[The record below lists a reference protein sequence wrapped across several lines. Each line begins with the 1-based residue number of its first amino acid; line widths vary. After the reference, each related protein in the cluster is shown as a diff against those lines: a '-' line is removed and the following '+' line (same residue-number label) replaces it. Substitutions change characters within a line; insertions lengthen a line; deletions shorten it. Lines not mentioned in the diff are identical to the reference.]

1 MEILHPGHERTKT
14 ANIAGPVQAF
24 IDKLEP
30 APGVTYALVSA
41 MSYSEYFGPNSNTDW
56 YGHNKHL
63 NFNGLLHQ
71 WPEFGREPEL
81 DAIKG
86 RNWPH
91 GYPCFYAATAYAH
104 HRNTDPKSLGFGD
117 VVFVYANPHMKRI
130 ELVIRIFNDEAEKK
144 GHRSIIDRIE
154 RNERVDVSMGA
165 KIPFDACVRPDQLLR
180 TPVGWRPA
188 AELRV
193 GDRVLTHRGRYRRIT
208 RRFDRRVAQDL
219 YRIRASGTVPV
230 HVTGNHPMYVVREDT
245 LRCCKGSVGGKRRRC
260 TPDTSGQCSFCG
272 ASLVVTPVWLDADQV
287 RLGDYL
293 VAPRG
298 AVGTETVDP
307 DYARLLG
314 YWVGD
319 GHRLRERRN
328 ADRSGEHYLT
338 GFGIT
343 AGTSEGPHLQ
353 KVIETIERV
362 ATAIPRVYDQG
373 NGKKAVG
380 IYTHDRV
387 LAARL
392 LRHGATDGYE
402 KALHN
407 EIFSWAPDAQRHLL
421 GGWIDTDGHFD
432 PVSGAVRISTS
443 VRGLALDAQ
452 RLLRA
457 QGIPG
462 GLLEN
467 PSPGG
472 FVGSKPSYTILISP
486 DHVREL
492 CLWEVSLKVPRPRAR
507 LRKGGSRALI
517 IGDHVL
523 HPVTDIGVI
532 DYRGSVVNFSVQGDE
547 TYVVEG
553 ITTHN
558 CSVCTDWDRVRD
570 AMTRFDPAKH
580 RHHMMPVLEEHKRHA
595 IRGIAETRKQYCACM
610 RTMAGRV
617 NDDGQLV
624 FVYNDAPRF
633 FDISFVL
640 IGADR
645 TSRVMWHLPSLRGE
659 RPAQM
664 PPGMILDSM
673 GTPMSGLK
681 IASMDK
687 DSPGV
692 AVNALDAAHHGYDF
706 SGVMAACR
714 SHKPKSVLASLAAL
728 GIIASPREFSALLT
742 GAPTDFDTQV
752 SGADRTF
759 EPRGADV
766 QDSLVKAFAP
776 LVEPRSSFAACQT
789 AERPEGGRERI
800 CVVVAAP
807 DLARKYAGY
816 RLGLIKHAGELFSH
830 GQDPVKI
837 AAQGPG
843 LLLGRPGVIQWF
855 SSHVVPDLGSASV
868 ETITKLS
875 SMIRTTQDLMKVGN
889 ALDGVLRVSNTSSL
903 WTAVE
908 DVAEATCYL

>member
-56 YGHNKHL
+56 YGYNKHL

-165 KIPFDACVRPDQLLR
+165 KIPFDAC
-180 TPVGWRPA
+180 
-188 AELRV
+188 
-193 GDRVLTHRGRYRRIT
+193 
-208 RRFDRRVAQDL
+208 
-219 YRIRASGTVPV
+219 
-230 HVTGNHPMYVVREDT
+230 
-245 LRCCKGSVGGKRRRC
+245 
-260 TPDTSGQCSFCG
+260 
-272 ASLVVTPVWLDADQV
+272 
-287 RLGDYL
+287 
-293 VAPRG
+293 
-298 AVGTETVDP
+298 
-307 DYARLLG
+307 
-314 YWVGD
+314 
-319 GHRLRERRN
+319 
-328 ADRSGEHYLT
+328 
-338 GFGIT
+338 
-343 AGTSEGPHLQ
+343 
-353 KVIETIERV
+353 
-362 ATAIPRVYDQG
+362 
-373 NGKKAVG
+373 
-380 IYTHDRV
+380 
-387 LAARL
+387 
-392 LRHGATDGYE
+392 
-402 KALHN
+402 
-407 EIFSWAPDAQRHLL
+407 
-421 GGWIDTDGHFD
+421 
-432 PVSGAVRISTS
+432 
-443 VRGLALDAQ
+443 
-452 RLLRA
+452 
-457 QGIPG
+457 
-462 GLLEN
+462 
-467 PSPGG
+467 
-472 FVGSKPSYTILISP
+472 
-486 DHVREL
+486 
-492 CLWEVSLKVPRPRAR
+492 
-507 LRKGGSRALI
+507 
-517 IGDHVL
+517 
-523 HPVTDIGVI
+523 
-532 DYRGSVVNFSVQGDE
+532 
-547 TYVVEG
+547 
-553 ITTHN
+553 
-558 CSVCTDWDRVRD
+558 SVCTDWDRVRD

-595 IRGIAETRKQYCACM
+595 IRGIAETRKQYCVCM

-759 EPRGADV
+759 EPRGVDV